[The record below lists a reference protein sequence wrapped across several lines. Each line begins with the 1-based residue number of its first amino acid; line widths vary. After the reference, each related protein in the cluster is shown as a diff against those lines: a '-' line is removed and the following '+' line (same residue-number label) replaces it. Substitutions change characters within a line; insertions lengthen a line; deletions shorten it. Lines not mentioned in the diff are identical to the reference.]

1 MLCYSRGPGEVL
13 SPEYL
18 PWQSD
23 THRLISNTSSR
34 AQPAARDIMHG
45 GGGGAGPG
53 FGGLGPNEPKDPW
66 EVKKKDNICIRLC
79 ACIS

>member
-34 AQPAARDIMHG
+34 DIMHG

-66 EVKKKDNICIRLC
+66 EVKKRIIFVSVCVPVFPNYFKL
-79 ACIS
+79 S